1 MLVAVSV
8 VENVAVAVTAAVLII
23 VPTVAWLLDRRSSGE
38 GLAVEVGWR
47 FTFDRGPDP
56 IYIVAI
62 TLRNLKRRPVEV
74 AAWAL
79 VLPDGRTVASP
90 LLVDAKTS
98 GVPAVVAPGT
108 EETWYAPAD
117 ALEAILGLAGYPRD
131 VAIKGCVSLADGG
144 EVWSGTSITL
154 LELRSPRRHGH
165 LPPIP
170 ARIVTVRP
178 RRRPRLAH
186 VPQRV

>member
-23 VPTVAWLLDRRSSGE
+23 VPTAAWLLDRRSSGE
-38 GLAVEVGWR
+38 GLGVEVGWR

-62 TLRNLKRRPVEV
+62 TLRTLTRRPVEV
-74 AAWAL
+74 ASWAV
-79 VLPDGRTVASP
+79 VLPDGRTVAAP
-90 LLVDAKTS
+90 LLLDARTS
-98 GVPAVVAPGT
+98 GVPTVVAPRT

-131 VAIKGCVSLADGG
+131 TAIRGCVSLADGA
-144 EVWSGTSITL
+144 EIRSGTSITL
-154 LELRSPRRHGH
+154 LDLRTTRRHGH
-165 LPPIP
+165 LPHIP
-170 ARIVTVRP
+170 ARIVAVRA
-178 RRRPRLAH
+178 RRRPRS
-186 VPQRV
+186 